1 MITNTIEQQLQKENI
16 SLTEF
21 QELLIRLLN
30 YSILCREESLVEQQL
45 YDRFLRITDLVK
57 EYLSM
62 IDVRVLH
69 DTRFEYIRL
78 YPPSSHVPGMEEAC
92 ETSFSGSLR
101 SRLNQQEVALILVL
115 RLQYDK
121 ALREARVDD
130 QGFVTESFEAINIAM
145 KNIIGRTL
153 PEKPAERRQLFNRCK
168 KLRLIEYRHEND
180 VLKSESWLKIHPMI
194 VSFVNDEAIQ
204 ALEASTSETPISEEF
219 LSEESAPDKSAA
231 EGHPAQNKVST
242 VPTSATDEIE

>member
-1 MITNTIEQQLQKENI
+1 MITDTIEQQLQKENI
-16 SLTEF
+16 SLAEF

-30 YSILCREESLVEQQL
+30 YSILCREESHVEQQF
-45 YDRFLRITDLVK
+45 YDRYLRIPGLVK

-62 IDVRVLH
+62 IDVRVFH

-101 SRLNQQEVALILVL
+101 SRLSQQEVALILVL

-204 ALEASTSETPISEEF
+204 ALEESPPEKTH
-219 LSEESAPDKSAA
+219 SEESTA
-231 EGHPAQNKVST
+231 ENLTTQNKAST
-242 VPTSATDEIE
+242 APISATDEIE